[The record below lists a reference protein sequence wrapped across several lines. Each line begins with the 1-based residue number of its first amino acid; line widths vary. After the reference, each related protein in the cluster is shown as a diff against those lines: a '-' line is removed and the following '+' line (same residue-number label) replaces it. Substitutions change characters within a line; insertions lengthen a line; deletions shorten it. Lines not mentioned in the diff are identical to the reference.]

1 MSYSQEV
8 GFFENSLYGGFF
20 VEQRIIEV
28 AKYSSSG
35 NLSIGTVSKLTG
47 ISVHTLR
54 AWEKRHSVVSVVRS
68 TTGRRLY
75 HPDDVY
81 RLRLLKR
88 LTVSGHSIGNIAPL
102 NDEQLEKMF
111 DLEDKS
117 ENHVAKVESVQAVD
131 VCMYGERP
139 LGSLNLKNTL
149 EQSIN
154 IRLET
159 SEIGELRETLSGKKR
174 YSVVMIFDTV
184 QKSQLKMLRQLK
196 DSEPNHR
203 YFLVFSFAQRE
214 MIDELN
220 AMGFFLL
227 RAPISYDHLFERV
240 LERYRSDRQSG
251 VKSSAVE
258 KSVEEIPPHKY
269 TRRQLEKLSQT
280 QASSV
285 NDCEYTNQIAELI
298 RALTVF
304 ESHCQHCEAVNT
316 QDSRLHNDVYKLTA
330 QARDLMERSMSL
342 VLKSENINLDHVNSG
357 R

>member
-1 MSYSQEV
+1 M
-8 GFFENSLYGGFF
+8 
-20 VEQRIIEV
+20 EQRIIEV

-88 LTVSGHSIGNIAPL
+88 LTISGHSIGNIAPL

-117 ENHVAKVESVQAVD
+117 ENHTVKVESVQSID
-131 VCMYGERP
+131 VCMYGERSI
-139 LGSLNLKNTL
+139 GELNLKNSIKR
-149 EQSIN
+149 SIN
-154 IRLET
+154 VKLET
-159 SEIGELRETLSGKKR
+159 SEIGELRDALSGKKR
-174 YSVVMIFDTV
+174 YSVVMVFDTV

-220 AMGFFLL
+220 AMGFYLL
-227 RAPISYDHLFERV
+227 RAPISFDHLFERV
-240 LERYRSDRQSG
+240 LERYRTDRQSG
-251 VKSSAVE
+251 VKNNVVE
-258 KSVEEIPPHKY
+258 KPAEEIPPHKY
-269 TRRQLEKLSQT
+269 TRRQLDKLSQ
-280 QASSV
+280 APS
-285 NDCEYTNQIAELI
+285 NAECECTNQIADLI
-298 RALTVF
+298 RSLTVF
-304 ESHCQHCEAVNT
+304 ESYCQHCEATNT
-316 QDSRLHNDVYKLTA
+316 QDPQLHNDVYKLTA

-342 VLKSENINLDHVNSG
+342 VIKSENINLDHVNSG
-357 R
+357 G